1 MFNKVVLVGN
11 LTRDIELR
19 YIQSGT
25 AVGSTGIAVNRKFS
39 VNGEKRDETCF
50 IDITFFGRQAEV
62 ANQYLNK
69 GSKVL
74 IEGRLKFDTWQD
86 QNGQNR
92 SKHSI
97 VVENME
103 MLGGQQNQGGFN
115 RDGDQSFGGYNN
127 YSNSGGYGANS
138 YNQNREYHQNNG
150 GFNKEFNQNSNYS
163 QANNFSQKQPV
174 MEPYQEKVP
183 EIDIDAD
190 MKYDSKPAKSNFDY
204 STEDEE
210 IPF

>member
-1 MFNKVVLVGN
+1 MFNKVILTGN
-11 LTRDIELR
+11 LSKDITLKSNSN
-19 YIQSGT
+19 ITIAS
-25 AVGSTGIAVNRKFS
+25 STIAVNRKFKNQ
-39 VNGEKRDETCF
+39 NGDTSEEVLF
-50 IDITFFGRQAEV
+50 IDITFFGRQAQT

-92 SKHSI
+92 SKHSV

-115 RDGDQSFGGYNN
+115 KDSEPNYNSGYPNNRSNSYQREDNGGYE
-127 YSNSGGYGANS
+127 
-138 YNQNREYHQNNG
+138 R
-150 GFNKEFNQNSNYS
+150 EFNQNNRYQQNSNY
-163 QANNFSQKQPV
+163 NQKQQV
-174 MEPYQEKVP
+174 EEPYQEKVP
-183 EIDIDAD
+183 EIDLDAD
-190 MKYDSKPAKSNFDY
+190 IKYDSKPSKSNFND
-204 STEDEE
+204 SSEDE

>member
-150 GFNKEFNQNSNYS
+150 GFNKEFSQNSNYS
-163 QANNFSQKQPV
+163 QANSFSQKQPAI
-174 MEPYQEKVP
+174 EPYQEKVP
-183 EIDIDAD
+183 EIDLDAD